1 MENPLGK
8 TSPPNKVVLRLYVAG
23 RQPLRPLCAL
33 ALDNLKRLC
42 EKHLPGQ
49 YKIQV
54 VDVLSKPQVI
64 RRNQIVCLPTLTRV
78 SPPSERKVIGSMTNE
93 KRVLSVLGI
102 I

>member
-8 TSPPNKVVLRLYVAG
+8 TSSPKKVVLRLYVAG

-33 ALDNLKRLC
+33 ALDNLKHIC
-42 EKHLPGQ
+42 EKNLPGQ
-49 YKIQV
+49 YKIQI

-64 RRNQIVCLPTLTRV
+64 RRDSIVCLPTLIRV
-78 SPPSERKVIGSMTNE
+78 SPPSERKVIGSMANE
-93 KRVLSVLGI
+93 KRVLSALGI